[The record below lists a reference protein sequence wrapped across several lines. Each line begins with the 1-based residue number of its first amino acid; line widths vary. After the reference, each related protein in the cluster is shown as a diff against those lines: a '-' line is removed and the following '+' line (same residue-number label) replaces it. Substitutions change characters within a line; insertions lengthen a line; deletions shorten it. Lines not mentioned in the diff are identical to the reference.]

1 MGTPRFRSDQLNPT
15 VSRAPVPTIS
25 LPTSKPCPANEA
37 SRATVDTP
45 TPTDSDTLM
54 SAVSGYMVG
63 EGQSFQFRPPRTNQS
78 LSWREMGLR
87 SHYTSYSKDDLPGPS
102 SQTFHDTTI
111 IALPT
116 ARTYKPWTACPRLT
130 GKRCPSAT
138 VGWCRQMPSGI
149 RARGRMRRKSSL

>member
-1 MGTPRFRSDQLNPT
+1 MGPPRFRSDQLNPT

-63 EGQSFQFRPPRTNQS
+63 EGQSFQFRPPLTNQS
-78 LSWREMGLR
+78 LSWREMEPR
-87 SHYTSYSKDDLPGPS
+87 SHYTL
-102 SQTFHDTTI
+102 
-111 IALPT
+111 
-116 ARTYKPWTACPRLT
+116 
-130 GKRCPSAT
+130 
-138 VGWCRQMPSGI
+138 
-149 RARGRMRRKSSL
+149 